1 MPPWRQPF
9 AITIHVYFSVTH
21 VHMHVCMCMN
31 VGACGDIPRHTH
43 THSLPPTHPSTRAGM
58 AQIIKYAIKLTQ
70 IKIIQFC
77 LKIWEL
83 YTFLHLFRLGLVC
96 RWGGGVVPSQIA
108 FFTFMP
114 KKYMFFATVSPQ
126 VKIFQFSHWNLIDHV
141 QLTIDMILDRLTHL
155 QPFEITTK
163 KKTKCKI

>member
-43 THSLPPTHPSTRAGM
+43 THSLPPTHTPTRAGM

-96 RWGGGVVPSQIA
+96 RWGGVPSQIA

-114 KKYMFFATVSPQ
+114 KKYMFFATVSP
-126 VKIFQFSHWNLIDHV
+126 
-141 QLTIDMILDRLTHL
+141 R
-155 QPFEITTK
+155 
-163 KKTKCKI
+163 